1 MKVKIKGVIV
11 SNDDK
16 WVYEYFDVEA
26 VSPKDVEAQL
36 EKANGEELE
45 IEINSGGGDVFAGS
59 EIYTALKEYK
69 GNIITKIPSIAASAA
84 SVIAMAAN
92 KVLISPTAQIMI
104 HNVSVYGGGGDYR
117 DMEHYAEMLK
127 NYNVS
132 IANAYQLKTNMK
144 QEELLD
150 LMNKE
155 TWMNAQRAVELKF
168 ADEVMFDEGNR
179 LAASLGN
186 GLLPQSVINKARNEI
201 NAKKNNELVKVAQA
215 KLNLLK
221 LKGETN
227 NDKSAIF
234 S

>member
-1 MKVKIKGVIV
+1 
-11 SNDDK
+11 
-16 WVYEYFDVEA
+16 
-26 VSPKDVEAQL
+26 L
-36 EKANGEELE
+36 EV
-45 IEINSGGGDVFAGS
+45 EINSGGGDVFAGS
-59 EIYTALKEYK
+59 DIYTALKEYK
-69 GNIITKIPSIAASAA
+69 GNITAKVVGIAASAA

-132 IANAYQLKTNMK
+132 IANAYQLKTDMK
-144 QEELLD
+144 QDELLD

-155 TWMNAQRAVELKF
+155 TYMNAQRAVELKF

-186 GLLPQSVINKARNEI
+186 GLLPREVINKVKNEMQ
-201 NAKKNNELVKVAQA
+201 AKKKDELVNLAQA
-215 KLNLLK
+215 KLKLLK
-221 LKGETN
+221 LQGEIK
-227 NDKSAIF
+227 NDKSTIF

>member
-16 WVYEYFDVEA
+16 WIYEYFNVEA
-26 VSPKDVEAQL
+26 VSPKDIEAQL
-36 EKANGEELE
+36 EKANGQELE
-45 IEINSGGGDVFAGS
+45 VEINSGGGDVFAGS
-59 EIYTALKEYK
+59 DIYTALKEYK
-69 GNIITKIPSIAASAA
+69 GNITAKVVGIAASAA

-132 IANAYQLKTNMK
+132 IANAYQLKTDMK
-144 QEELLD
+144 QDELLD

-155 TWMNAQRAVELKF
+155 TYMNAQRAVELKF

-186 GLLPQSVINKARNEI
+186 GLLPREVINKVKNEMQ
-201 NAKKNNELVKVAQA
+201 AKKKDELVNLAQT
-215 KLNLLK
+215 KLKLLK
-221 LKGETN
+221 LQGEIK
-227 NDKSAIF
+227 ND
-234 S
+234 